1 MVDEKKKIIRQKIKE
16 LKNQLSNEEK
26 VRKSYCV
33 FQKIE
38 TTDWFIN
45 AKTIMLYW
53 SMNDEV
59 QTHDF
64 VQKWA
69 DKKEIILPS
78 VNGNE
83 LILKKFNGINKMVK
97 GESFGIPEPDGE
109 FYPSPELIDVIIV
122 PGVAFDKQ
130 NNRLGRGKAFY
141 DKLLK
146 TVKAKKVGV
155 CFDFQM
161 IDQVPTGEFDIKM
174 DSVVCDD

>member
-1 MVDEKKKIIRQKIKE
+1 
-16 LKNQLSNEEK
+16 
-26 VRKSYCV
+26 
-33 FQKIE
+33 
-38 TTDWFIN
+38 
-45 AKTIMLYW
+45 MLYW

-109 FYPSPELIDVIIV
+109 LYPFPELIDVIIV

-146 TVKAKKVGV
+146 TVKSKKVGV
-155 CFDFQM
+155 CFDFR
-161 IDQVPTGEFDIKM
+161 
-174 DSVVCDD
+174 